1 MKTNLNVVHDN
12 DLIDLLKKLK
22 LFEKIQMGQLKCK
35 FTATVITFQNLH
47 SIFPESGDIKLV
59 CNSPEAIKK
68 LSEYIN
74 EHNI

>member
-12 DLIDLLKKLK
+12 DLIDLLKKLN
-22 LFEKIQMGQLKCK
+22 LFEKIQKGELRCK
-35 FTATVITFQNLH
+35 FTDTVITIQNLH
-47 SIFPESGDIKLV
+47 SIFPESGSIKLV
-59 CNSPEAIKK
+59 CDSPQAIKK